1 MLTFK
6 QPYITCTKNKPMVS
20 IENFRSLA
28 LSFEEVVEQPHFEKT
43 SFRVTKKIFATFDI
57 KNRRVVVK
65 LSAAEQS
72 VFCLFDKSIIYPVPG
87 KWGLQGWTMIE
98 LNKVGKNM
106 LKDALLISY
115 CNVAPKRLAEKYR
128 RG

>member
-1 MLTFK
+1 
-6 QPYITCTKNKPMVS
+6 MVS
-20 IENFRSLA
+20 IENFRSLV
-28 LSFEEVVEQPHFEKT
+28 LSFEEAVEQPHFENT

-65 LSAAEQS
+65 LSAVDQS
-72 VFCLFDKSIIYPVPG
+72 VFCLFDKSIIYTVPG

-106 LKDALLISY
+106 LKDALVTSY

-128 RG
+128 QG